1 MSYLTLASALIAILG
16 LAFAVTGIRRLMQ
29 RRFVKSIAL
38 ELSAGFILLLAFSAF
53 LLASNLYTYQRLTY
67 EQPVAEV
74 SFVQRGKQDFK
85 VEIKSLDSS
94 FQRSFNL
101 QGDEWQLDAQVLTWQ
116 GVASLFGL
124 DANYRLHRI
133 AGRYLSIEQE
143 RQSPRSV
150 FSLVKELPY
159 AKSIPIDTGQFDL
172 WQFAHE
178 QQRWLHWVDAAY
190 GSAVFLPMT
199 DGATYNVTISRTGL
213 IARPANKAARQA
225 VSRWIGL

>member
-1 MSYLTLASALIAILG
+1 MSYLTFASALIAILG
-16 LAFAVTGIRRLMQ
+16 LAFAVTGIRRLIQ
-29 RRFVKSIAL
+29 RRFLKSIAL

-67 EQPVAEV
+67 ESPVAEV
-74 SFVQRGKQDFK
+74 SFQQRAKQDFN

-94 FQRSFNL
+94 FQRTFNL

-116 GVASLFGL
+116 GFASLLGL

-133 AGRYLSIEQE
+133 SGRYLSIEQE
-143 RQSPRSV
+143 QQSPRSV

-159 AKSIPIDTGQFDL
+159 SKSIPIDTGQLDL

-178 QQRWLHWVDAAY
+178 QRWLRWVDAAY

-225 VSRWIGL
+225 VSQWIGL